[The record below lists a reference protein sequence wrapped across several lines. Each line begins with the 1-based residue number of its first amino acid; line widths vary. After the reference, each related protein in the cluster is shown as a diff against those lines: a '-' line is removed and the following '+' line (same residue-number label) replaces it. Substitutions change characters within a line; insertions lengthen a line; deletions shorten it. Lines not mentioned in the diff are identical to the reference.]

1 MLEEHWHFNE
11 NFFMNHNVMDDEVFW
26 AYKGSL
32 RVYEEQS
39 ELSISGWIVRLRK
52 DLSSLSASVR
62 DFRPWFVTSQ
72 L

>member
-1 MLEEHWHFNE
+1 
-11 NFFMNHNVMDDEVFW
+11 MDDEVFW
-26 AYKGSL
+26 AYNSRNRGSL

-62 DFRPWFVTSQ
+62 DFRHWSVTSG